1 MTMSA
6 LDRIGFVYVVPGEKE
21 PEVRIK
27 RDQNLRPTIV
37 HFVNNYGDDVYITT
51 HGLDS
56 ATILKDELRK
66 LKIPAEVY
74 STVEE

>member
-1 MTMSA
+1 M
-6 LDRIGFVYVVPGEKE
+6 
-21 PEVRIK
+21 RIK
-27 RDQNLRPTIV
+27 RDQNPRPIIV

-66 LKIPAEVY
+66 LKIPAEIY